1 MGAHQGRKPMTAQ
14 YKDRIEE
21 VIADRDRITQA
32 LAEGVKDALRS
43 HKLAGNPVVVMKEGA
58 MVWLRPEEINA

>member
-1 MGAHQGRKPMTAQ
+1 MTVRCR
-14 YKDRIEE
+14 DRIEE
-21 VIADRDRITQA
+21 VIADRDKITQA
-32 LAEGVKDALRS
+32 VAEGVRHALKR

>member
-1 MGAHQGRKPMTAQ
+1 MTAQ

-32 LAEGVKDALRS
+32 LAEGVKDALKR

>member
-1 MGAHQGRKPMTAQ
+1 MTAQ

-32 LAEGVKDALRS
+32 LAEGVKNALKL
-43 HKLAGNPVVVMKEGA
+43 HKQAGNSVVVMKEGK
-58 MVWLRPEEINA
+58 MVWLKPEEINA